1 MKEQC
6 TEMNEKYT
14 WEHLGE
20 MAEDL
25 LKKDLTTSVE
35 SLICRERKK
44 GLLFSSVQF
53 SSVQISH
60 SVMSDSLQPNESQ
73 HARPPCPSPTPGVHS
88 DSCPSSR

>member
-53 SSVQISH
+53 SSVQPLSH
-60 SVMSDSLQPNESQ
+60 VR
-73 HARPPCPSPTPGVHS
+73 HFATA
-88 DSCPSSR
+88 